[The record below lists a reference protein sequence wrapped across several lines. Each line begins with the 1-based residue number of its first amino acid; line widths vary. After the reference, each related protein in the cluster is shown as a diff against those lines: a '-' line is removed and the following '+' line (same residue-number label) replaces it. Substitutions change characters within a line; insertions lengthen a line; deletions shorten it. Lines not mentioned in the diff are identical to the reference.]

1 VRLAR
6 LFFSAAIAIAVA
18 APLAA
23 TAQTVMPV
31 DKFTSVEL
39 HGGGTI
45 TIRQGPV
52 QRVTMVSGDPG
63 VAGFDV
69 VERDQGGKLIVSSCK
84 GFCWGSHHLDVEIE
98 TPVLNGVG
106 IHGGG
111 HITAHGAFPAQSAVS
126 AVIHGG
132 GDIDMKDVPA
142 QSASAAIHGGGKI
155 SVAAQNNLSAEIY
168 GGGAI
173 RYIGQPAVNSTIHGG
188 GTVAPIH

>member
-63 VAGFDV
+63 
-69 VERDQGGKLIVSSCK
+69 
-84 GFCWGSHHLDVEIE
+84 GSHHLDVEIE